1 MVIVW
6 LNVGGGCG
14 ILLGFWVGKWVVD
27 ESVCGAK

>member
-6 LNVGGGCG
+6 LGGCG